1 MPVTYVNS
9 SAELKAFCSRHG
21 GTVCTSGNAE
31 AILRWAFEQRPRAS
45 FFPDQHLG
53 RNTGHRL
60 GVSDNEMLLLDA
72 DASADT
78 IRAARMFLWP
88 GACNVHRRFRP
99 EHLHAI
105 RERHPDARI
114 IVHPKCSSDVVEQ
127 ADDDGSTAHIIRCVS
142 KAASDNTWAIGTEA
156 RLVRRLD
163 GQFPDKKVIPLAAAP
178 AYCSTMSQITLD
190 MLVDVF
196 EALQE
201 GWLYNEVTAKPEV
214 SRWARIALERMLGH
228 S

>member
-9 SAELKAFCSRHG
+9 SAELKALCGRHG

-31 AILRWAFEQRPRAS
+31 AILRWAFEQRPRAL

-72 DASADT
+72 GASADT
-78 IRAARMFLWP
+78 IRSARMFLWP

-114 IVHPKCSSDVVEQ
+114 IVHPECSSDVVEQ
-127 ADDDGSTAHIIRCVS
+127 ADDDGSKAHIIRCVS
-142 KAASDNTWAIGTEA
+142 KAAPGTTWAIGTEA

-163 GQFPDKKVIPLAAAP
+163 GQFPDKKVISLAAAP

-190 MLVDVF
+190 KLVDVF
-196 EALQE
+196 EAIQE
-201 GWLYNEVTAKPEV
+201 GRLYNEVTVKPEV
-214 SRWARIALERMLGH
+214 SRWARIALERMLEQ